1 MHKFLF
7 VLQKFVSISID
18 QYSSLSVRY
27 FSPRS
32 VKRVMGC
39 LHCKVNVFRT
49 RFCDLG
55 DEFIG
60 CWVKCIKG
68 VT

>member
-1 MHKFLF
+1 MHEFFLMLYKFI
-7 VLQKFVSISID
+7 SISIY

-27 FSPRS
+27 FGPWS
-32 VKRVMGC
+32 VKRVISC
-39 LHCKVNVFRT
+39 LHCKVYVFCT
-49 RFCDLG
+49 CFCDLG
-55 DEFIG
+55 DEFAG